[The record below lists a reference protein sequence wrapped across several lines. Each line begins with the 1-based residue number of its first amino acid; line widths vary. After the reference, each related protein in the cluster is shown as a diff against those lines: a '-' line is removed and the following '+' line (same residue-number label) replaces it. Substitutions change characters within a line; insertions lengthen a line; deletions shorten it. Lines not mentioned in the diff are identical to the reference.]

1 MEIGY
6 VILGVII
13 FTFVGY
19 GIYATNKYL
28 KEQKEGFIY
37 HEAYN
42 EPFDE
47 AIKQLKGQK

>member
-28 KEQKEGFIY
+28 KEQK
-37 HEAYN
+37 
-42 EPFDE
+42 D
-47 AIKQLKGQK
+47 

>member
-19 GIYATNKYL
+19 GIYANNKYL
-28 KEQKEGFIY
+28 KEQNKWQENY
-37 HEAYN
+37 Y
-42 EPFDE
+42 
-47 AIKQLKGQK
+47 